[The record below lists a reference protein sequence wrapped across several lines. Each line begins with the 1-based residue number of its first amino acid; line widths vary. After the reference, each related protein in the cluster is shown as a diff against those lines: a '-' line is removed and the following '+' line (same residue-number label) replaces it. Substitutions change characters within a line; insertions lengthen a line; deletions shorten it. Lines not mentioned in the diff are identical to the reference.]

1 MSEFEEMLDRVKFME
16 VLRENPGKVIM
27 KFGATWCGPCKRI
40 EPMIQYAFEQLSER
54 NGYKCI
60 MVDIDDS
67 FDLYALLKSKKQI
80 SGVPAVLCWNKGNET
95 AIPDD
100 MVVGADKALVDA
112 FFDRVLHLCTF

>member
-1 MSEFEEMLDRVKFME
+1 MSEFEEMLDRAKFAE
-16 VLRENPGKVIM
+16 VLRENPGKVLI

-40 EPMIQYAFEQLSER
+40 EPAIKYAFERLSER

-80 SGVPAVLCWNKGNET
+80 NGVPAVLCWKKGNET

-112 FFDRVLHLCTF
+112 FFDRVVRY